1 MKSILVVL
9 LFFMITCFSRQ
20 ASKVFSDNYYLKK
33 AKKSTLIQ
41 DSLFT
46 IDFKVRENFVKIIP
60 PKNSTFELPD
70 SSVQIQLVKNVDF
83 NTDGKKDLLVNF
95 GACGKGACMYGLFLN
110 QYDNKYTLAFF
121 NYLKN
126 IEFKIE
132 KNGMWNMESSDALEP
147 YDPSKIQITVYTY
160 VKNANRYL
168 LDTTYVYSEK

>member
-1 MKSILVVL
+1 
-9 LFFMITCFSRQ
+9 MISCFSKKEF
-20 ASKVFSDNYYLKK
+20 KVFQENYSLKK
-33 AKKSTLIQ
+33 EEKSTLIQ

-46 IDFKVRENFVKIIP
+46 IGLKVPENFIKILP

-70 SSVQIQLVKNVDF
+70 SSAQIQLVKNVDF
-83 NTDGKKDLLVNF
+83 NTDGKKDLMVNF

-121 NYLKN
+121 NYLQN
-126 IEFKIE
+126 IDFKIE
-132 KNGMWNMESSDALEP
+132 KNGMWNIESSDALEP
-147 YDPSKIQITVYTY
+147 YDPSKIQITVYKY